1 MVGYAR
7 MLFGHFLFLYH
18 AKSTHGI
25 YYIYGMRRF
34 FILLLLVSSVAFSQS
49 DMLARDYFD
58 NGDFE
63 KALFEYKKLYAQ
75 SPSNINYINQI
86 VAAHQELEQYD
97 EAEAFLLKLLE
108 RINYPAF
115 KVDLGY
121 NYQLKG
127 NPEQARVY
135 YNQALSSIDE
145 RPSNVFAV
153 SKSFQNYTLLNETI
167 QAYQKAMTLNPDYN
181 FNLQLAQLN
190 GELGNIEEMFIGYVD
205 FAEANPIAISNV
217 KRFISEFISENADN
231 ENNVLFRKILL
242 KKLQQE
248 PQILWNQLLSWLFI
262 QQKEYNKAFMQEKA
276 IFMRQPESL
285 DNIEDLAEIAMN
297 ENEPEIAK
305 DILTFIIE
313 NAQYTEVLL
322 NAHYN
327 LIQIETR
334 ETPKEQYATIDKK
347 YQDLFSEFG
356 LSNLT
361 FKLQLGYA
369 YFLAFTNNQPD
380 KATKF
385 LENTL
390 KLPINE
396 MQKAEVKLL
405 LGDILVLQEK
415 FNNALI
421 YYTQIQRNLKNS
433 TISQE
438 ARFKVAK
445 TSYYKGDFKWAESQL
460 NILKASTSQLIAN
473 DALDLK
479 LLITDNKY
487 DADSLQTALKLYA
500 KADLMAFQNK
510 EGEAIDLLNKILN
523 EHKTEAIIPQALF
536 KQAQLFEAR
545 EQFEQA
551 KANYEVIIENY
562 SDGILVDDALF
573 SLADI
578 YEHILNQ
585 PEKAKTYY
593 EQIIFNHADSIYFVD
608 ARKRYRALRGDF
620 IN

>member
-1 MVGYAR
+1 MR
-7 MLFGHFLFLYH
+7 CLIILFL
-18 AKSTHGI
+18 I
-25 YYIYGMRRF
+25 
-34 FILLLLVSSVAFSQS
+34 VSSAAFSQS
-49 DMLARDYFD
+49 DVLAREYFN

-63 KALFEYKKLYAQ
+63 KALFEYKKLYAE
-75 SPSNINYINQI
+75 SPSNVNYINQI
-86 VAAHQELEQYD
+86 VTTHQELEQYT
-97 EAEAFLLKLLE
+97 EAEVFLLKLIE

-127 NPEQARVY
+127 DMENARFY
-135 YNQALSSIDE
+135 YDEALKSIEE

-153 SKSFQNYTLLNETI
+153 SKSFQNHTLLNETI
-167 QAYQKAMTLNPDYN
+167 QAYEKAMVLNPEYN

-190 GELGNIEEMFIGYVD
+190 GELGNIEEMFVGYVD
-205 FAEANPIAISNV
+205 FAEANPIALSNV
-217 KRFISEFISENADN
+217 KRFISEFISENGEN
-231 ENNVLFRKILL
+231 ENNVIFRKILL

-248 PQILWNQLLSWLFI
+248 PQILWNELLSWLFI
-262 QQKEYNKAFMQEKA
+262 QQKDYNKAFIQEKA

-285 DNIEDLAEIAMN
+285 DKIEDLAEITIS
-297 ENEPEIAK
+297 EDELDIAK
-305 DILTFIIE
+305 DILMFIIE
-313 NAQYTEVLL
+313 NAQDTDVLL

-334 ETPKEQYATIDKK
+334 QTPKEDYSAIDKK
-347 YQDLFSEFG
+347 YQDLFNQYGVS
-356 LSNLT
+356 LLT

-369 YFLAFTNNQPD
+369 HFLAFTNNEPD

-385 LENTL
+385 LEDTL
-390 KLPINE
+390 KLPLNE
-396 MQKAEVKLL
+396 MQKAEVKLE

-487 DADSLQTALKLYA
+487 DSDSLQTALKLYA
-500 KADLMAFQNK
+500 KADLLAFQNK
-510 EGEAIDLLNKILN
+510 EEEAISLLNKILN

-536 KQAQLFEAR
+536 KQAQLFEAL

-551 KANYEVIIENY
+551 KANYEAIVENY

-573 SLADI
+573 SIADI

-585 PEKAKTYY
+585 PEKAKSYY